1 MQLLEDRFDLL
12 VVKCAISLFNSC
24 FSNVTKQVAPFYRT
38 FYGNIFFC
46 DLWRFYIGG
55 GGQKEVPHKRQS
67 PDLGTLEVESIEICS
82 IEIRIARKKKN
93 KSQQKLWIFFKLDI
107 NHFYLPKLQL
117 YKFICDDL
125 HLLINQG

>member
-12 VVKCAISLFNSC
+12 VVKCAMSLFNSC

-46 DLWRFYIGG
+46 DLWRVYIGG

-82 IEIRIARKKKN
+82 IEIRIARKKKTSHN
-93 KSQQKLWIFFKLDI
+93 RSYGFSSNLTLITFIYQNYNCTNLYVMIFI
-107 NHFYLPKLQL
+107 Y
-117 YKFICDDL
+117 
-125 HLLINQG
+125 

>member
-46 DLWRFYIGG
+46 DLWRVYIGG

-82 IEIRIARKKKN
+82 IEIRIARKKK
-93 KSQQKLWIFFKLDI
+93 KQVTTEVMDF
-107 NHFYLPKLQL
+107 LQT
-117 YKFICDDL
+117 
-125 HLLINQG
+125 